1 MMFVILVVTVI
12 VFSIMLW
19 EQYCE
24 TERQIGF
31 KEAYKEIKNLN
42 LGLWVNLRLHNGGTV
57 HGEIEALTVDVR
69 TDYFLVRV
77 NGESYPV
84 YNIEV
89 KEGGPVPEYYLD
101 VCKF

>member
-1 MMFVILVVTVI
+1 MTIFFLITTIVLGILY
-12 VFSIMLW
+12 W
-19 EQYCE
+19 EQCIK
-24 TERQIGF
+24 TEQQIGF
-31 KEAYKEIKNLN
+31 KEAYKQIKNLN
-42 LGLWVNLRLHNGGTV
+42 LGLWVNLRLPNGGTV

-101 VCKF
+101 VCSFH